1 MRWQIHF
8 IHILFSYLLSW
19 NSYNISM
26 KLCWEPKLGN
36 HFQISRI
43 SSVSQ
48 PIGGIEVKNDHYH
61 TQF

>member
-1 MRWQIHF
+1 
-8 IHILFSYLLSW
+8 
-19 NSYNISM
+19 M